1 MATMVMLVIQI
12 IGFFSTCIF
21 YWFASSEGTRYFLS
35 RAIFTALYHREDW
48 PYLKRQQALELHV
61 LIAGSIQLLL
71 LPATILLLIGAISR
85 TRWLLLPWLTL
96 FALFQLCVLF
106 SVIACILWLPK
117 SYKLLAAAVA
127 SVEAFILFPWWFATL
142 HLFSALNRLKLLGK
156 AERAYNLNAADLT
169 SALEAYSSPRSLSR
183 RTSRASILP
192 YDGSEMIVPV
202 MIHSNAG
209 TLKRGMISQRQSII
223 PYDGSEMI
231 MPAIMHSN
239 GGTLQ
244 RNGTLRSC
252 NNHCCTYDR
261 TSYSTAGV
269 GSSHQTGY
277 SDLDV

>member
-1 MATMVMLVIQI
+1 
-12 IGFFSTCIF
+12 
-21 YWFASSEGTRYFLS
+21 
-35 RAIFTALYHREDW
+35 
-48 PYLKRQQALELHV
+48 
-61 LIAGSIQLLL
+61 
-71 LPATILLLIGAISR
+71 
-85 TRWLLLPWLTL
+85 
-96 FALFQLCVLF
+96 
-106 SVIACILWLPK
+106 
-117 SYKLLAAAVA
+117 
-127 SVEAFILFPWWFATL
+127 
-142 HLFSALNRLKLLGK
+142 
-156 AERAYNLNAADLT
+156 
-169 SALEAYSSPRSLSR
+169 
-183 RTSRASILP
+183 
-192 YDGSEMIVPV
+192 